1 MQHAKISSTQ
11 TGTFANLVIISL
23 YAVATNKK
31 LMLSS
36 QNLEWN
42 IHNEYIHVSLNCM
55 HDSSGLAQ
63 HRWVLTFTR
72 VCVDSSR
79 TVLEHSQT
87 LPFTSVLIVAELY

>member
-42 IHNEYIHVSLNCM
+42 IYNEYVQVSLNCM

-63 HRWVLTFTR
+63 HRWGFNI
-72 VCVDSSR
+72 
-79 TVLEHSQT
+79 HSC
-87 LPFTSVLIVAELY
+87 LC